1 MRYPPRWLCWLLL
14 FAVIALAVHPAL
26 AAPPS
31 QDGGSQ
37 DGGGDGG
44 GSDGGSGGDDGSSG
58 GGGIGGVIT
67 SVVNSIV
74 KHIIYFPVE
83 SMRKAVEGI
92 LVGMISDNL
101 KAMAE
106 PLTGV
111 INTVVMAQ
119 PQIIGENAMWGGDIF
134 VPTWNLTIRLAIAL
148 WPAVLAVMAAVGAK
162 NAVLSSEWGMRDLK
176 DVLFAWLIGAV
187 LAGASLEAIH
197 LANRC
202 ANAVTDAILTSGV
215 APGTTFDA
223 STLATALI
231 LLPLDIGL
239 TPVKLFLILVL
250 AIIGF
255 VLVLS
260 LIFQYVARFALLFVL
275 VSLSPLAFTLGILP
289 PLRWLQGMWLRGLAL
304 VLLLGPANAL
314 LLKLAWV
321 VYMSALALQG
331 GPLGVILRYVTI
343 GGIVSILLAVNTALI
358 RAVFG
363 AIATVASHA
372 LDAVVKVAG
381 VAAAGIGG
389 AAAGGIGGAAMAGA
403 GSSAGGAGGMSGAGG
418 AATGGSSGTAGAS
431 GPGAI
436 SGGVSAPPRGGG
448 AQERDAGVRRW
459 LETAGSM
466 ARGSRSGVMRTL
478 GSLAE
483 TGAGRLRSEE
493 ARLAYTEGQR
503 QRELADF
510 DRAFEQG
517 ANAVMDN
524 YRQRGLSR
532 ADLEQAKNRAYPPMR
547 QAFDNGQSLPAQ
559 ARQAGFSR
567 VEPYVASRVEGQTSA
582 MLRGS
587 ADAGDLEFRPD
598 LPLPA
603 TPGAGSRPDRLDFE
617 QGYRLAASMGVS
629 AELAPDLA
637 AIHHGLRA
645 YAVNPEAGYRAAG
658 SFAADLAGLRDP
670 GGRASAAQGI
680 LDRRAGEAGI
690 SQAELLSRWQAA
702 LGKLER
708 G

>member
-1 MRYPPRWLCWLLL
+1 
-14 FAVIALAVHPAL
+14 
-26 AAPPS
+26 
-31 QDGGSQ
+31 
-37 DGGGDGG
+37 
-44 GSDGGSGGDDGSSG
+44 
-58 GGGIGGVIT
+58 
-67 SVVNSIV
+67 
-74 KHIIYFPVE
+74 
-83 SMRKAVEGI
+83 MRKAVEGI

-119 PQIIGENAMWGGDIF
+119 PQIIGDNALWGGDIF
-134 VPTWNLTIRLAIAL
+134 VPTWNLTIRLAVAL
-148 WPAVLAVMAAVGAK
+148 WPAVLAIMAAVGAK

-202 ANAVTDAILTSGV
+202 ANAVSDSILMSGV
-215 APGTTFDA
+215 APETTFDA

-239 TPVKLFLILVL
+239 TPVKLFLILIL

-260 LIFQYVARFALLFVL
+260 LIFQYVARFALLYVL

-289 PLRWLQGMWLRGLAL
+289 PLRWLQGMWLRGLVL

-321 VYMSALALQG
+321 VYVSALALQG

-343 GGIVSILLAVNTALI
+343 GGIVSILLAINTALI

-363 AIATVASHA
+363 AISTVASNA
-372 LDAVVKVAG
+372 VNTVVKVAG
-381 VAAAGIGG
+381 VAATGIAG

-403 GSSAGGAGGMSGAGG
+403 GSTAGGAGGMGGAGGG
-418 AATGGSSGTAGAS
+418 AATGGSLGTAGS
-431 GPGAI
+431 GGPGAV

-448 AQERDAGVRRW
+448 AQGQDAGVRRW

-466 ARGSRSGVMRTL
+466 ARSSRSGVMRTL

-493 ARLAYTEGQR
+493 ARHAYAEGQH
-503 QRELADF
+503 QRELTDF
-510 DRAFEQG
+510 GRAFEQG

-547 QAFDNGQSLPAQ
+547 QAFENGQSLPAQ

-587 ADAGDLEFRPD
+587 ADPQNLEFKPD

-658 SFAADLAGLRDP
+658 NFAAEMAGLRDP
-670 GGRASAAQGI
+670 DGRAGAAQGI
-680 LDRRAGEAGI
+680 LDRRAVEAGI
-690 SQAELLSRWQAA
+690 NQVELLSRWQAA
-702 LGKLER
+702 MSKLER